1 MTPPGRRVLAAASA
15 ALGALVLSGCA
26 AMPQAATD
34 DVRTLAKIDGW
45 RADLITPPQVFS
57 ALEVA
62 YDLEAAQRM
71 WQENVPPGLSARE
84 GDPTR
89 FGVYGDLADVDFG
102 VQAVALWSGGQSG
115 SCSGWLSQVRLAEA
129 SHVVVTEDFDSGIG
143 NACSTDRNV
152 YRTVVVVERDQLPSE
167 SSLESA
173 HATDDD
179 PEYPAEVFL
188 AAYPAS

>member
-26 AMPQAATD
+26 ALPRAATA

-45 RADLITPPQVFS
+45 RADLATPPQVFS

-62 YDLEAAQRM
+62 YDPETAQRM
-71 WQENVPPGLSARE
+71 WQENVPPGLPARG

-89 FGVYGDLADVDFG
+89 FGLYGDLADVDFG
-102 VQAVALWSGGQSG
+102 GQAVALWSGGQSG
-115 SCSGWLSQVRLAEA
+115 SCPGWLSQVRRAET
-129 SHVVVTEDFDSGIG
+129 SHVVVTEELDSGIG
-143 NACSTDRNV
+143 NACSRDRNV
-152 YRTVVVVERDQLPSE
+152 YRTVVVIERDQLPSE
-167 SSLESA
+167 SSLASA

-179 PEYPAEVFL
+179 PECPAEVLL
-188 AAYPAS
+188 AAYPPP